1 MRYSIYLVGE
11 HSTTTCI
18 SQCVTEIW
26 WSHDII
32 AGLSTVQPH
41 VNEIYTEISRH
52 NRLHVSLV

>member
-32 AGLSTVQPH
+32 ATVQPH